1 MVMNMEQSNRPQQI
15 IREQSSLQ
23 FMRDLLKPDIIDKNS
38 LDFWAFIDK
47 ETILANA
54 DKEDIK
60 RIMRMY
66 SLAETSYLLTKDRS
80 EIDFSTLAMLNQT
93 QAKLYIK
100 LLRAKEGFERK
111 MLVSQIQQQTI
122 LTEQQKESR
131 GFLSG
136 VRKFFGMG

>member
-1 MVMNMEQSNRPQQI
+1 MEGQQIQQKPQQI

-23 FMRDLLKPDIIDKNS
+23 FMRDLLKPDIIDKGAM
-38 LDFWAFIDK
+38 DFWAFIDK

-54 DKEDIK
+54 DKEDIN

-66 SLAETSYLLTKDRS
+66 SLAETSYILTKDRS

>member
-1 MVMNMEQSNRPQQI
+1 MVSMEGQKPQQI

-23 FMRDLLKPDIIDKNS
+23 FMRDLLKPDIIDKNA

-54 DKEDIK
+54 DKEDIN
-60 RIMRMY
+60 RIMKMY

-80 EIDFSTLAMLNQT
+80 EIDFITLAMLNQT
-93 QAKLYIK
+93 HAKLYIK